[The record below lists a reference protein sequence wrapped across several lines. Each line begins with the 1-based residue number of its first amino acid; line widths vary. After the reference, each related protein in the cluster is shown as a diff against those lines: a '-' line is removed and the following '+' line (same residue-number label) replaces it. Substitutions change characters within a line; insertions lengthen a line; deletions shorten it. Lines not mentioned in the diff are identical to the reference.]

1 MSETEFYGE
10 ILKQRRQ
17 QRQLSLDDVALQ
29 TRIRRVYLV
38 ALEEGR
44 FEDFP
49 AETYVKGFLRN
60 YSEFLGLDS
69 GEILERYQEQRPAVT
84 DPDTELRSIETGL
97 VQSVR
102 HSPAQRRYLLLFILL
117 ALLIAAGLAVG
128 YFLTQKPGIW
138 GVMPD
143 SPVPV
148 EVPDS
153 QTPPDGESSQG
164 TSEPSDPPE
173 KNSPPV
179 VLSQAEPGSSPEKI
193 VSSSSPDEIFS
204 PPAVSPDAA
213 VKLRAME
220 PTQLEVVIDRRPRQQ
235 YELRVGSVLTWRI
248 EERAELIIERPQA
261 VSIELNDRLLELEG
275 HSRVLITTSR
285 ED

>member
-1 MSETEFYGE
+1 MSGTEFYGE

-44 FEDFP
+44 FDDFP

-60 YSEFLGLDS
+60 YSDFLGLDPN
-69 GEILERYQEQRPAVT
+69 EILEKYREQRPDVA
-84 DPDTELRSIETGL
+84 DPDNELRSIETGL

-102 HSPAQRRYLLLFILL
+102 HSPAQRRYLLLFVFL
-117 ALLIAAGLAVG
+117 ALLIAAGLTAG
-128 YFLTQKPGIW
+128 YLLTQKPGIL

-153 QTPPDGESSQG
+153 LTPSDGESSQG
-164 TSEPSDPPE
+164 VSELSNTPE
-173 KNSPPV
+173 KDSLPV
-179 VLSQAEPGSSPEKI
+179 ALSKAEPESFPEKKA
-193 VSSSSPDEIFS
+193 SSSSDEVFS
-204 PPAVSPDAA
+204 PPAVSPGAA
-213 VKLRAME
+213 VKLRAVE
-220 PTQLEVVIDRRPRQQ
+220 PTQLEVVIDHRPRQQ
-235 YELRVGSVLTWRI
+235 YELRVGSVLTWRV
-248 EERAELIIERPQA
+248 EERAELIIERPEA
-261 VSIELNDRLLELEG
+261 VRVELNDRLLDLEG
-275 HSRVLITTSR
+275 HSRVLIATSR